1 MAQILHC
8 IAVAVVKAGSCSS
21 SNSTPSLRTSIC
33 CRCGQ
38 KKEKKKKKKKD
49 KQPRGKWS
57 KHSKLEKKPVQQY
70 RQERLCELLAA
81 QQAHGNQSGVPFSP
95 NCQEQLKKSCTLTV
109 TGGWV
114 ASLSVRKMHPSHR
127 AERTQAHRKS
137 CSYISNRLMET
148 ILRCSPL
155 R

>member
-8 IAVAVVKAGSCSS
+8 IAGAAGKRGSGGSP
-21 SNSTPSLRTSIC
+21 TPAQTRKPPKGSFF
-33 CRCGQ
+33 GQ
-38 KKEKKKKKKKD
+38 KKKKKKKKKKG